1 MINRDLTKIINE
13 NFFTGKA
20 ILLLGARQVGKST
33 LIKQL
38 LTNHDEKVMYLNG
51 DDSDVR
57 AMFENATSTGL
68 QLIFGNNK
76 IIVIDEAQRIKNI
89 GLALKIA
96 VDNFPERQIIVTGSS
111 SLDLSNELNEPLTGR
126 KYQYYLYPIS
136 FTEMTEHTSF
146 IEEKRLIPHRMVYGY
161 YPEIVTKPTEEIDI
175 LTLLTESYLYKDLFM
190 LENIKK
196 HTVFERL
203 LQALA
208 LQLGNE
214 VSYNEIGSLI
224 GSDKETVEKYIDLLE
239 KSFVI
244 FKLSSLSRNARNEI
258 KKGKKIYFYDNGIR
272 NAIIKNYNPLN
283 LRTDTGA
290 LWKNFV
296 ISERLKVNQ
305 YNRNYAN
312 YFFWR
317 TLDQKEVDFVE
328 ERGGKL
334 YGYEFKWNTTKK
346 YKPPAL
352 FKEYYPE
359 SEIKVITPDNFYEI
373 LG

>member
-296 ISERLKVNQ
+296 ISERLKANQ
-305 YNRNYAN
+305 YKRNYAN

-317 TLDQKEVDFVE
+317 TLDQKEVDFIE

-334 YGYEFKWNTTKK
+334 YGYEFKWNITKK

-359 SEIKVITPDNFYEI
+359 SEIKIITPDNFYEI